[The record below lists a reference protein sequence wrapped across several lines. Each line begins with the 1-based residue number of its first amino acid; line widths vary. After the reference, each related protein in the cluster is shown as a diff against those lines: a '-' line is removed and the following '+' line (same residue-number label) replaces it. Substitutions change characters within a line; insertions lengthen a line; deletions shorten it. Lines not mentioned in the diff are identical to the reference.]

1 MRTTKPKSNLKLASA
16 VLIALSVLAGA
27 LSSEAAPTIITS
39 PKPVAKVP
47 QKRWTLPM
55 TLETSSTLHAQD
67 AYERQAMTSLS
78 LAPSYL
84 ISKGLKLSAATMIYK
99 EETGAGN
106 SGVDNTLIALSL
118 AKPLTKETSWF
129 GTLGAIAPTNEELR
143 DQTSYQGAARLGG
156 GLNFAN
162 LIFDSSLRYVLNYTR
177 NFHEFSQTASGGF
190 NVRQTLVQTLEYTLP
205 FNDQWSLQTVFSYTY
220 GLTYQDDMRT
230 KFYAGADINWSVMK
244 NLIITA
250 GTSNEGNALKPNG
263 SDSNINFYDDT
274 SSVVKLGITYVL

>member
-1 MRTTKPKSNLKLASA
+1 M
-16 VLIALSVLAGA
+16 LIALSVLAGA

-84 ISKGLKLSAATMIYK
+84 ISRGLKLSVATMIYK
-99 EETGAGN
+99 EDTGAGN